1 MLMRIVVVVQK
12 TIIRTGKTID
22 YMYGLIMVRRKGLP
36 GFIASVYWAT
46 DLSQRNALF
55 SHNIHCDS
63 ITVSSVIE

>member
-1 MLMRIVVVVQK
+1 MM
-12 TIIRTGKTID
+12 
-22 YMYGLIMVRRKGLP
+22 MRKGLP

-55 SHNIHCDS
+55 SLNIHCDS